1 MVPPAQVTPLPPPPP
16 PPSSRLGDPLIRRN
30 TVSAT
35 STRASC
41 GGKKGTVKGP
51 MKALGTGRRRPQ
63 RKDRHSKIFTAR
75 GPRDRRMRLSLD
87 VARKFFDLQDMLG
100 FDKASKTVDWLLTN
114 ATSSIKELV
123 SCSPPPHAA
132 GKSESSTS
140 ECEVISTSTPLL
152 PVAAVEN
159 ITLQPAKVVPLR
171 RSRKGATHP
180 MLSRESR
187 VLARARARER
197 TREKLGRKGAEV
209 VGQRK
214 LLAEEEIGGGQS
226 GKSSLE
232 LMAEE
237 GDGQPSSRSTEQH
250 HKDSG
255 GSPPLVIPS
264 ASGPVSVFDYNQTI
278 ISEAIGLVQEHWSMQ
293 SSGNVEEQRVLLSDA
308 QLMPWF
314 WDPYSNPSI

>member
-1 MVPPAQVTPLPPPPP
+1 
-16 PPSSRLGDPLIRRN
+16 
-30 TVSAT
+30 
-35 STRASC
+35 
-41 GGKKGTVKGP
+41 
-51 MKALGTGRRRPQ
+51 
-63 RKDRHSKIFTAR
+63 
-75 GPRDRRMRLSLD
+75 MRLSLD

-123 SCSPPPHAA
+123 SCSSPPPHAA

-159 ITLQPAKVVPLR
+159 LTLQPAKGMSLR

-187 VLARARARER
+187 LLARARARER
-197 TREKLGRKGAEV
+197 TREKMGRKGTE

-214 LLAEEEIGGGQS
+214 LAAEEEIGGGHR

-255 GSPPLVIPS
+255 ESLPLVIPS
-264 ASGPVSVFDYNQTI
+264 ASGPVSVFDYNHTI

>member
-1 MVPPAQVTPLPPPPP
+1 
-16 PPSSRLGDPLIRRN
+16 
-30 TVSAT
+30 
-35 STRASC
+35 
-41 GGKKGTVKGP
+41 
-51 MKALGTGRRRPQ
+51 
-63 RKDRHSKIFTAR
+63 
-75 GPRDRRMRLSLD
+75 MRLSLD

-123 SCSPPPHAA
+123 SSSPPPHAA

-197 TREKLGRKGAEV
+197 TREKLGGKEP
-209 VGQRK
+209 
-214 LLAEEEIGGGQS
+214 
-226 GKSSLE
+226 KSSGRGSFWRGRDLVVVK
-232 LMAEE
+232 A
-237 GDGQPSSRSTEQH
+237 
-250 HKDSG
+250 
-255 GSPPLVIPS
+255 GSPPWIIWNSPRSWKCSKRYTVGVEALGV
-264 ASGPVSVFDYNQTI
+264 PV
-278 ISEAIGLVQEHWSMQ
+278 
-293 SSGNVEEQRVLLSDA
+293 
-308 QLMPWF
+308 
-314 WDPYSNPSI
+314 